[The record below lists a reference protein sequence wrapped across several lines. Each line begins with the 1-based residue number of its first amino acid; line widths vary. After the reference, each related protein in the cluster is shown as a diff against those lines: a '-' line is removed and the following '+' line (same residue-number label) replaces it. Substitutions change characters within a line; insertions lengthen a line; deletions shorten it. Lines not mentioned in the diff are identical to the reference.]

1 VVVSIKNYNAFMF
14 YFKAALSV
22 VFTASEQRYKKRKSY
37 FSENSLA
44 YLKNSFH
51 FCREIKSS
59 PILNPSQKGKDFKVT
74 ALKNVGKLI
83 VKEGFGTLPFGE
95 DREGAKCKLCQ
106 QQLILKA

>member
-1 VVVSIKNYNAFMF
+1 MF

-59 PILNPSQKGKDFKVT
+59 PILNPSPKGKDFLTFGCNKGLPNDGSV
-74 ALKNVGKLI
+74 LK
-83 VKEGFGTLPFGE
+83 PPPSGE
-95 DREGAKCKLCQ
+95 V
-106 QQLILKA
+106 